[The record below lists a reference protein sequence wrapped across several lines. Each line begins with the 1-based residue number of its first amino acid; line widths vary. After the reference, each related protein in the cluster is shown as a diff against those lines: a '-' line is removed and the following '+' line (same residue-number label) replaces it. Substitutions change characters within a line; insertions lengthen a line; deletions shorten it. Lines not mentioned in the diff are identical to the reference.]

1 MHRIAVGGIAVA
13 VAAAACGGGEL
24 LTTASTADH
33 DRPVAY
39 VAHSHEIGHYRTQ
52 LALTQSAGEA
62 QERKLVAIER
72 ATFPLRWRRVVEHV
86 QEAKAVELWFA
97 EVERQEEERRQREA
111 EERRQREA
119 EERRQREAAQESDVA
134 ASAPA
139 APQPEPASQPQPD
152 PAPPAPSGSV
162 WDQLAQCESGGN
174 WHINTGNGYYGGLQ
188 FALSTWHSVGG
199 TGYPHEHSREEQI
212 RRGQILQQRAG
223 WGQWPACAAKLG
235 LL

>member
-1 MHRIAVGGIAVA
+1 MRRIAIAGIAVA
-13 VAAAACGGGEL
+13 VAAAACGTDNGGGDMEAASAVTPSNRAVLAGHADTYTFQLASVGGEQRRL
-24 LTTASTADH
+24 
-33 DRPVAY
+33 RIV
-39 VAHSHEIGHYRTQ
+39 E
-52 LALTQSAGEA
+52 EA
-62 QERKLVAIER
+62 QEDYER
-72 ATFPLRWRRVVEHV
+72 RLEDWFAYHERIDRWS
-86 QEAKAVELWFA
+86 A

-139 APQPEPASQPQPD
+139 APQPEPTSQPQPD

-212 RRGQILQQRAG
+212 RRAEILQQRAG